1 MKITTT
7 RITIE
12 RFTER
17 IAYSPAALIRENGS
31 DAAEGSQGLLSAAE
45 LAVRENLPADT
56 ENEEVETEGDTQ

>member
-17 IAYSPAALIRENGS
+17 IAYSYREKRN
-31 DAAEGSQGLLSAAE
+31 DATEGSPGLLSVAE

-56 ENEEVETEGDTQ
+56 ENEEIKTEGDTQ

>member
-17 IAYSPAALIRENGS
+17 IAYSSREKRNDPTEAS
-31 DAAEGSQGLLSAAE
+31 PGLLSVAE
-45 LAVRENLPADT
+45 LAVRENLPPDT
-56 ENEEVETEGDTQ
+56 ENEEIKTKGDTQ